1 MIKNE
6 IILDG
11 NGLVILLQF
20 SDAPTRETYEFL
32 KEYIDLKFK
41 HGCTISPDDPKE

>member
-6 IILDG
+6 IIVDG
-11 NGLVILLQF
+11 NGLRILLQF
-20 SDAPTRETYEFL
+20 SDPPTQETYEFI

-41 HGCTISPDDPKE
+41 HG